1 MLAASPTAYGP
12 NLLARLLAARTLQQ
26 IDDCAKS
33 AWSLNGEGL
42 LGDNEMEYLAPIIEH
57 QRNAIRT
64 RPPFWRQPTGRR
76 TLATTR
82 SVHRRPAI
90 PDSKR
95 AAAWLR
101 RRTLAKNCIIP
112 TCIAGRLTISKL
124 AVLSVIARAVID
136 HGHSNMS
143 LPEIAARAGVGC
155 TTARYAIRDAVRM
168 GLIRVSENRV
178 NGLWSRPNTISI
190 VCGRWLRWL
199 RGRPKKSDGRL
210 IAHCFATPLRNLIP
224 TIEILRFTLR
234 GTFQQGAIGRA
245 SPFCWRSSAAFRGG
259 GAVLK

>member
-199 RGRPKKSDGRL
+199 RERPKKSDGRL
-210 IAHCFATPLRNLIP
+210 ITHCFATPLRNLIP
-224 TIEILRFTLR
+224 TIEIIRFTMRSTVNLR
-234 GTFQQGAIGRA
+234 CGGAA
-245 SPFCWRSSAAFRGG
+245 NPPCWRGNTCFGG
-259 GAVLK
+259 GRRALE